1 MVTTIVQ
8 IKVKEKFIKNFIE
21 ATIDNHMNSVKEKG
35 NLRFDFLQDPN
46 DSASFILYESYEREE
61 QAKEHK
67 NTAHYLKWRETVE
80 PFMAQ
85 KRTGTTYKVIK
96 P

>member
-1 MVTTIVQ
+1 MVTTIVHV
-8 IKVKEKFIKNFIE
+8 KVKEGYIKEFIE
-21 ATIDNHMNSVKEKG
+21 ATIDNHKNSVKEKG

-46 DSASFILYESYEREE
+46 DPAAFILYESYETEE
-61 QAKEHK
+61 MAKEHK

-80 PFMAQ
+80 PFMSQ
-85 KRTGTTYKVIK
+85 KRIGITYKVIK